1 MIKLRPYQG
10 AGLGYLLRNDHGALF
25 WDMRLGKTVVAIR
38 RAKLIRRLRRALVV
52 APFSAMQGWE
62 DDLVSEGQG
71 LPLRVV
77 GEREKRMQLLRLPAV
92 WNVVNW
98 EAYRVIP
105 EIARMDWDIVICDE
119 SHYLKNPDSKVSN
132 FYAENFRDAAH
143 RLILSGTPAPE
154 SELEY
159 YQQMRFLDHGILGYK
174 NFYEFRNSNFAQGS
188 TYDTHAW
195 HLTGP
200 GRAYMEKKLAR
211 YCSFLK
217 RRDLNLGSIK
227 IYNKRLIEFD
237 KATRAI
243 YQRCEAEFLL
253 AWKDT
258 ETETIW
264 ATQKHIWLK
273 RLCGGLLPR
282 EDKGADL
289 AWGGKAQEL
298 ASMLT
303 GELRGEPVI
312 IWCHFIE
319 EVKFVSEF
327 IARHTGKK
335 VSTVYG
341 AIKPMDRERARR
353 DFQSGA
359 AQYFVGQ
366 PECFKLGTD
375 LSRADIMVFYS
386 SPEGAAT
393 RQQVEERFIK
403 VEKTG
408 SVLIIDMAVSDTIE
422 EDNLISLVRKESQ
435 AERMRRAVKR
445 MQRGPHYGK

>member
-10 AGLGYLLRNDHGALF
+10 EGLGYLLRNDHGALY

-38 RAKLIRRLRRALVV
+38 RARMIKRLRRALVV

-62 DDLVSEGQG
+62 DELSSERQG
-71 LPLRVV
+71 VPVCVV
-77 GEREKRMQLLRLPAV
+77 GDRERRLQLLRLPAV

-105 EIARMDWDIVICDE
+105 EIAAMPWDIVIADE
-119 SHYLKNPDSKVSN
+119 SHYLKNPESHVSK
-132 FYAENFRDAAH
+132 FYAENFRDTGH

-159 YQQMRFLDHGILGYK
+159 YQQMRFLDHSILGYK

-188 TYDTHAW
+188 TYDMHTW
-195 HLTGP
+195 RLTP
-200 GRAYMEKKLAR
+200 SGRAFLEKRLSR

-227 IYNKRLIEFD
+227 VYNKRLIEFD
-237 KATRAI
+237 KATRAM
-243 YQRCEAEFLL
+243 YRRCEEEFLL

-282 EDKGADL
+282 DDKDADL
-289 AWGGKAQEL
+289 AWVGKVQEL

-303 GELRGEPVI
+303 RELQGEPVI

-393 RQQVEERFIK
+393 RQQVEERFIR

-408 SVLIIDMAVSDTIE
+408 SVLIIDMVVNDTVE

-445 MQRGPHYGK
+445 MQRETRYAK